1 MPPRFR
7 GNLIEKPVDRVVER
21 VVEKPNV
28 VEKVIEKPV
37 DRVIE
42 KIVEKPNVIEKI
54 IDKPVDRVVERV
66 VEKPNVVEKI
76 IEKPVE
82 HLVEKI
88 IEKPVERIE
97 AQGLVVDFPH
107 RRVERLGSPIRLT
120 PKEYDLLALLA
131 RNAGKVLTHRHLLR
145 AVCEDFWM
153 VGRGKV
159 EPFDGDLADYRAY
172 RLAQQAA
179 DAAPRA
185 SAAGG
190 AEVDRKTQKRQ
201 EAEARQRLSEQKKP
215 LLKRLTALE
224 RELTPLNA
232 EKAALDAQLADEA
245 IYSAERKSE
254 MQAALK
260 RQGEVSARLAEL
272 EEDWLMVQMEIEA
285 LEEANI

>member
-1 MPPRFR
+1 MWPAENARELKIGYFAQHQLDTLREDESPLWHLQKLAPTTREQELRNFL
-7 GNLIEKPVDRVVER
+7 GGFNFIGDMATEPVGPLSGGEKSR
-21 VVEKPNV
+21 
-28 VEKVIEKPV
+28 
-37 DRVIE
+37 
-42 KIVEKPNVIEKI
+42 
-54 IDKPVDRVVERV
+54 
-66 VEKPNVVEKI
+66 
-76 IEKPVE
+76 
-82 HLVEKI
+82 
-88 IEKPVERIE
+88 
-97 AQGLVVDFPH
+97 
-107 RRVERLGSPIRLT
+107 
-120 PKEYDLLALLA
+120 LALALIVWQRPNLLLLDEPTNHLDLDMRAALTLA
-131 RNAGKVLTHRHLLR
+131 LQDFIGSLIVVSHDRALLESVTDQYWLIDAGQVQ
-145 AVCEDFWM
+145 
-153 VGRGKV
+153 
-159 EPFDGDLADYRAY
+159 PFDGDLADYRAY